1 MILNRLQ
8 QSLNQLS
15 KAERR
20 IAEAILNSPADVVHM
35 TTAEL
40 ARAAEVSD
48 PMVSRLC
55 RTIGCRSFPDLK
67 VQLASGMASGNSYI
81 SSTVSSGD
89 NTETFANKI
98 IGASMNAL
106 EYLRNGLD
114 VEAIEQAIAI
124 LRKAK
129 RIEIFG
135 MGGCASIA
143 ADAQNRFF
151 RSGIPTVCYEDTLKQ
166 RMAAASSNS
175 DTAVLII
182 TFTGRTKDMIET
194 AEIVNRAGGNLI
206 AITAIDS
213 PIAKLADVAI
223 SSAAELEDTT
233 IYVPMVTRIV
243 ILTIIDILT
252 TGLALQMGPEIE
264 TRLQLIKH
272 SLDLTKVAK

>member
-20 IAEAILNSPADVVHM
+20 IAEAILHSPAEVVHM

-40 ARAAEVSD
+40 ARAADVSD

-55 RTIGCRSFPDLK
+55 RSIGCRSFPDLK
-67 VQLASGMASGNSYI
+67 VQLASSMASGNSYI
-81 SSTVSSGD
+81 SRTVSAGD
-89 NTETFANKI
+89 STEAFANKI

-114 VEAIEQAIAI
+114 IEAIEQAITI
-124 LRKAK
+124 LRNAK

-166 RMAAASSNS
+166 RMAAASSNP

-206 AITAIDS
+206 AITAVDS

>member
-8 QSLNQLS
+8 QSLSNLS

-20 IAEAILNSPADVVHM
+20 IAEAILREPAAVVHM

-40 ARAAEVSD
+40 ARAADVSD

-67 VQLASGMASGNSYI
+67 VQLASTMASGNSYI
-81 SSTVSSGD
+81 SSTVSAGD
-89 NTETFANKI
+89 SSEDIAQKI
-98 IGASMNAL
+98 IGANMNGL

-114 VEAIEQAIAI
+114 LKAIDKAIEII
-124 LRKAK
+124 RDAK

-166 RMAAASSNS
+166 RMAAASATAG
-175 DTAVLII
+175 TAVLII

-194 AEIVNRAGGNLI
+194 AEIVKRAGGDLI
-206 AITAIDS
+206 AITATDS

-223 SSAAELEDTT
+223 SSASELEDTT

-252 TGLALQMGPEIE
+252 TGLALQMGPDIE

>member
-1 MILNRLQ
+1 MLLNRLQ
-8 QSLNQLS
+8 QSINNFS

-20 IAEAILNSPADVVHM
+20 IAEVILKDPAAVVHM

-40 ARAAEVSD
+40 ARAADVSD

-55 RTIGCRSFPDLK
+55 RSAGCRSFPDLK
-67 VQLASGMASGNSYI
+67 VQLASAMASGNSYI
-81 SSTVSSGD
+81 SSTVSAGD
-89 NTETFANKI
+89 NSEEIAQKI
-98 IGASMNAL
+98 IGANMNGL
-106 EYLRNGLD
+106 EYLRNGLELD
-114 VEAIEQAIAI
+114 AIDKAIEII
-124 LRKAK
+124 RNAK

-166 RMAAASSNS
+166 RMAAASATKG
-175 DTAVLII
+175 TAVLII

-194 AEIVNRAGGNLI
+194 AEIVKRAGGDLI
-206 AITAIDS
+206 AITATDS

-223 SSAAELEDTT
+223 SSASELEDTT

-252 TGLALQMGPEIE
+252 TGLALQMGPDIE
-264 TRLQLIKH
+264 NRLQLIKH

>member
-106 EYLRNGLD
+106 EYLRSGLD

>member
-8 QSLNQLS
+8 QSLNNLS

-20 IAEAILNSPADVVHM
+20 IAEAILKDPAAVVHM

-40 ARAAEVSD
+40 ARAADVSD

-55 RTIGCRSFPDLK
+55 RTVGCRSFPDLK
-67 VQLASGMASGNSYI
+67 VQLASSMASGSSYI
-81 SSTVSSGD
+81 SSTVSAGD
-89 NTETFANKI
+89 SSEEIAHKI
-98 IGASMNAL
+98 IGANMNGL

-114 VEAIEQAIAI
+114 LVAIDKAIEII
-124 LRKAK
+124 RDAK

-166 RMAAASSNS
+166 RMAAASATEG
-175 DTAVLII
+175 TAVLII

-194 AEIVNRAGGNLI
+194 AEIVKRAGGDLI
-206 AITAIDS
+206 AITATDS

-223 SSAAELEDTT
+223 SSASELEDTT

-252 TGLALQMGPEIE
+252 TGLALQMGPDIE

>member
-1 MILNRLQ
+1 MIVSRLQ
-8 QSLNQLS
+8 QSLNTLS

-20 IAEAILNSPADVVHM
+20 IAEVILSGPAQVVHM

-40 ARAAEVSD
+40 ARAADVSD

-55 RTIGCRSFPDLK
+55 RSVGCRSFPDLK
-67 VQLASGMASGNSYI
+67 VQLASSMASGNSYI
-81 SSTVSSGD
+81 SSTVSAGD
-89 NTETFANKI
+89 STEEFSHKI
-98 IGASMNAL
+98 IGANMNGL

-114 VEAIEQAIAI
+114 LEAIDKAIAI
-124 LRKAK
+124 LSQAK

-166 RMAAASSNS
+166 RMAAASSTE
-175 DTAVLII
+175 DTAVLVI
-182 TFTGRTKDMIET
+182 TFTGRTKDLIET
-194 AEIVNRAGGNLI
+194 AEIAKQSGGKLI
-206 AITAIDS
+206 AITANDS
-213 PIAKLADVAI
+213 PIAKIADVAI

-243 ILTIIDILT
+243 VLTIVDILT

-272 SLDLTKVAK
+272 SLDMTKVAK

>member
-8 QSLNQLS
+8 QSLNNLS

-20 IAEAILNSPADVVHM
+20 IAEAILKDPATVVHM

-40 ARAAEVSD
+40 ARAADVSD

-55 RTIGCRSFPDLK
+55 RTVGCRSFPDLK
-67 VQLASGMASGNSYI
+67 VQLASSMASGNSYI
-81 SSTVSSGD
+81 SSTVSAGD
-89 NTETFANKI
+89 SSEEIAHKI
-98 IGASMNAL
+98 IGANMNGL
-106 EYLRNGLD
+106 EYLRSGLD
-114 VEAIEQAIAI
+114 LQAIDKAIEII
-124 LRKAK
+124 RDAK

-166 RMAAASSNS
+166 RMAAASATEG
-175 DTAVLII
+175 TAVLII

-194 AEIVNRAGGNLI
+194 AEIVKRAGGDLI
-206 AITAIDS
+206 AITATDS

-223 SSAAELEDTT
+223 SSASELEDTT

-252 TGLALQMGPEIE
+252 TGLALQMGPDIE

>member
-8 QSLNQLS
+8 QSLNTLS

-20 IAEAILNSPADVVHM
+20 IAEVILSNPADVVHM

-40 ARAAEVSD
+40 ARAADVSD

-55 RTIGCRSFPDLK
+55 RSIGCRSFPDLK
-67 VQLASGMASGNSYI
+67 VQLASSMASGNSYI
-81 SSTVSSGD
+81 SSTVTPDDSTLD
-89 NTETFANKI
+89 VANKI
-98 IGASMNAL
+98 IGANMNGL

-114 VEAIEQAIAI
+114 IDAIERAITL
-124 LRKAK
+124 LRDAK

-166 RMAAASSNS
+166 RMAAASASEG
-175 DTAVLII
+175 TVVLII

-194 AEIVNRAGGNLI
+194 AEIAKRSGGTLI
-206 AITAIDS
+206 AISALDS
-213 PIAKLADVAI
+213 PISQLADVSI
-223 SSAAELEDTT
+223 SSASELEDTT

-243 ILTIIDILT
+243 ILSIIDILT
-252 TGLALQMGPEIE
+252 TGLALQMGPDIE